1 MTLTSS
7 PKNSC
12 HSKAQ
17 KRACHPHPP
26 CPTFPYVHGVWE
38 LRVRRP
44 WEPPWPPSPGRER
57 RSKTVKVTRQRPCLC
72 INPQPGGPSPW
83 ERARPFCTPSGKPG
97 TKSFKVVRA
106 PTSVTSSGSAPE
118 LRRYNISYIVYL
130 YSTSMCVC
138 VHTSCIYIYCVY
150 VYILYCIIL
159 FHRFWSTSLGEA
171 FQGIAPLLKQIVSHL
186 AALPR
191 SAGSDSKRNTSAM
204 WHYNLSLQS
213 CQSLTSLKWHDDK
226 ESIIFLSI
234 YTYTVCMYVY
244 IYIYTYRRAIVL
256 PPRAIQCIS

>member
-7 PKNSC
+7 PKNRC

-57 RSKTVKVTRQRPCLC
+57 RSKTVKVTRQRPWLC

-97 TKSFKVVRA
+97 KKSFKVVRA
-106 PTSVTSSGSAPE
+106 PTVCSRTTQIQHIIHS
-118 LRRYNISYIVYL
+118 ISIFYFYVG
-130 YSTSMCVC
+130 
-138 VHTSCIYIYCVY
+138 VHTSCVYIYMSIYCIVLYYFIGSEAPALVKRFKASLHFWSRSLATLLPCQGVPEVIQSGILPQCGTTIFHCNLARVWQVSNDMLIKKASYFCLSIHIQCVCIYIY
-150 VYILYCIIL
+150 
-159 FHRFWSTSLGEA
+159 
-171 FQGIAPLLKQIVSHL
+171 
-186 AALPR
+186 
-191 SAGSDSKRNTSAM
+191 N
-204 WHYNLSLQS
+204 
-213 CQSLTSLKWHDDK
+213 
-226 ESIIFLSI
+226 
-234 YTYTVCMYVY
+234 Y
-244 IYIYTYRRAIVL
+244 IYI
-256 PPRAIQCIS
+256 